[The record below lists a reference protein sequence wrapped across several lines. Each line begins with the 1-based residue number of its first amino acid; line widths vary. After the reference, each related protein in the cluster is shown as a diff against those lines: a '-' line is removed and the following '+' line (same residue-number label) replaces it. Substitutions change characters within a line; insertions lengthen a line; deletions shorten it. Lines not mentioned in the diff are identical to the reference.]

1 MFLLA
6 CLGHGEA
13 VQCGGRAVAAGVRH
27 PGCQAFLPAHRLS
40 DLEAYS
46 LGEGSMS
53 HWRRVCTGAS
63 PPGSICFEGGGE
75 AVQKEMLCVM
85 VVMETR
91 GGSHLCG

>member
-1 MFLLA
+1 M
-6 CLGHGEA
+6 
-13 VQCGGRAVAAGVRH
+13 QCGGRAVAAGVRH

-91 GGSHLCG
+91 GGSHLCGWG